1 MFKEQF
7 NYNLNIINLSYVSV
21 KIFVVKYLQR
31 LGAAAKEM
39 EYGEED
45 GNFDTVIVNDDLD
58 TAYQNLKDFLIE
70 SFEELNK

>member
-1 MFKEQF
+1 
-7 NYNLNIINLSYVSV
+7 
-21 KIFVVKYLQR
+21 
-31 LGAAAKEM
+31 M

-70 SFEELNK
+70 NFEELNK